1 MKNNIEHKYTVG
13 DNYNEKNYDLE
24 DHNIRRSSDSALN
37 AHSYYDTLNSNS
49 RSSNTMIYKQLYEN
63 KFNRHHSESKLMNN
77 YFHNNNSA
85 EATSDEADAVVENIL
100 FDAVSTSNISG
111 AVHNHRKSGSSG
123 GVGLDIP
130 R

>member
-1 MKNNIEHKYTVG
+1 
-13 DNYNEKNYDLE
+13 
-24 DHNIRRSSDSALN
+24 
-37 AHSYYDTLNSNS
+37 
-49 RSSNTMIYKQLYEN
+49 MIYKQLYEN

-85 EATSDEADAVVENIL
+85 EATSDEADVVVDNIL

-130 R
+130 K